1 MPNDLAAGDIVD
13 VWVVPSTAVDVP
25 GKSTAGVLRTP
36 RAISVLRS
44 VMVVASDSL
53 VTLGSGSTRNV
64 VVGLRRL
71 QLSRLATVLPRL
83 TSGSIVLVRH
93 GG

>member
-1 MPNDLAAGDIVD
+1 
-13 VWVVPSTAVDVP
+13 
-25 GKSTAGVLRTP
+25 
-36 RAISVLRS
+36 
-44 VMVVASDSL
+44 MVVASDSL

-83 TSGSIVLVRH
+83 TSGSIVLVRR